1 MREIWLSSEDT
12 GAYGRDIGTSLPALL
27 DRMLDLL
34 PPDGSTML
42 RVGMTNP
49 PYILESLPAIARC
62 LAHPAVFAYLHVP
75 VGRLAMAALRCAVLR
90 SSGRPGRMQPWGRQC
105 QSANHGWRV
114 YRPAACFCC
123 WAWVV
128 GTPVA
133 CLSVRAIVTEW
144 QASFAFDTCMP
155 TGTSVRSA
163 DICVPFS
170 VCRCSL
176 AVTRCW
182 SA

>member
-12 GAYGRDIGTSLPALL
+12 GAYGQDIGTSLPALL

-90 SSGRPGRMQPWGRQC
+90 CAALFRQAWQNAALGQAMPVC
-105 QSANHGWRV
+105 QSWL
-114 YRPAACFCC
+114 
-123 WAWVV
+123 
-128 GTPVA
+128 A
-133 CLSVRAIVTEW
+133 CL
-144 QASFAFDTCMP
+144 QTCCLLLLLGM
-155 TGTSVRSA
+155 GSRYSRGLSQCA
-163 DICVPFS
+163 GNCNRMAGIFCI
-170 VCRCSL
+170 
-176 AVTRCW
+176 
-182 SA
+182 